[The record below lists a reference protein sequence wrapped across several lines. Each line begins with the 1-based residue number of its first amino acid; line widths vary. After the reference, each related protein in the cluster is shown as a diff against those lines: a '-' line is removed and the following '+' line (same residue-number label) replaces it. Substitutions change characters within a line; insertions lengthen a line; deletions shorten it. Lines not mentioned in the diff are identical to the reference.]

1 MQLRQRF
8 VLVLH
13 RFDRLMSKVPKYIVS
28 GAYDDSKT
36 LENIIRDMIVGRRF

>member
-1 MQLRQRF
+1 MQLCQRF